1 MTYYEEM
8 LFKIERKYMCPW
20 FYDDQLQ
27 LQEPIFE
34 WENEIWLRDGI
45 N

>member
-8 LFKIERKYMCPW
+8 LFKIERKYMYPW
-20 FYDDQLQ
+20 FYDDQ

-45 N
+45 D